1 MSLQY
6 AAGCRYKSYTH
17 NYPSDDGEIVADD
30 RSIPAA
36 QAKVA

>member
-1 MSLQY
+1 MTLQY
-6 AAGCRYKSYTH
+6 VAGHKNKSYTH
-17 NYPSDDGEIVADD
+17 NYPSDDGKIVADD